1 MKEGL
6 PKHARMKGEQ
16 PRHAKLRTARMK
28 EGLQR
33 PGKHSKEQ
41 LNREQHKQGRMK
53 EGLPKHA
60 RMKGEQPR
68 HAKLRHVKMR
78 GELPEAGPPGKEQW
92 YRIPTQPSS
101 ANNT

>member
-16 PRHAKLRTARMK
+16 L
-28 EGLQR
+28 
-33 PGKHSKEQ
+33 
-41 LNREQHKQGRMK
+41 
-53 EGLPKHA
+53 
-60 RMKGEQPR
+60 R